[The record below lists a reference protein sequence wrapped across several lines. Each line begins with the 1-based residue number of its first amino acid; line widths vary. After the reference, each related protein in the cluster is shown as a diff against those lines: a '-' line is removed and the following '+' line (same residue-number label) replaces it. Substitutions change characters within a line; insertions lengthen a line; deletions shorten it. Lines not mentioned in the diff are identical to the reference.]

1 MIYPTKKDFLKQKKI
16 KRAKDYLVK
25 ASRWML
31 INLIPKQKDGTV
43 TVSDITG
50 IVSIGAFYF
59 VILIFSFPVA
69 LPLPYPPG
77 FPSIC
82 GIPIFLLSIQMAINK
97 KTVIL
102 PKFVRDYRI
111 KIDLIKNIISKSSK
125 IFKIISRIIKVG
137 RLEFLTSNKLTYL
150 YGLLFIILSICILI
164 PFPGTNFIPAVGIF
178 LCCLGLLFRDGLL
191 VIIGNVVGVIGV
203 LIVYFLSAYFA
214 SISAKIIKSIYTKFA
229 SITFTE
235 TMIAFMIGVF
245 VGMIGM
251 FLVTLIIEFIFKKM
265 NNKFKI

>member
-1 MIYPTKKDFLKQKKI
+1 
-16 KRAKDYLVK
+16 
-25 ASRWML
+25 
-31 INLIPKQKDGTV
+31 
-43 TVSDITG
+43 
-50 IVSIGAFYF
+50 
-59 VILIFSFPVA
+59 
-69 LPLPYPPG
+69 
-77 FPSIC
+77 
-82 GIPIFLLSIQMAINK
+82 
-97 KTVIL
+97 
-102 PKFVRDYRI
+102 
-111 KIDLIKNIISKSSK
+111 
-125 IFKIISRIIKVG
+125 
-137 RLEFLTSNKLTYL
+137 
-150 YGLLFIILSICILI
+150 
-164 PFPGTNFIPAVGIF
+164 
-178 LCCLGLLFRDGLL
+178 LLFRDGLL